1 MYKTF
6 IKFAVTLLVPFISYS
21 PANAQIPDKFQNLQ
35 VLPKDISK
43 RELINNMKNATRG
56 LGVRCEFCHVGE
68 GNDLSKFDFPSDDKQ
83 HKVKARIMFR
93 MVKYINEEVMPKFA
107 EDPDHQHEVKCI
119 TCHNG
124 NEHPDRL

>member
-1 MYKTF
+1 
-6 IKFAVTLLVPFISYS
+6 LLVLFISYS
-21 PANAQIPDKFQNLQ
+21 AAKAQIPDKFQNLQ

-43 RELINNMKNATRG
+43 RELINKMKNATRG

-83 HKVKARIMFR
+83 HKVKARIMFK
-93 MVKYINEEVMPKFA
+93 MVKYINEEVMPKVA

-119 TCHNG
+119 TRHNG